1 LNQVLRDLHQEAANI
16 ILRIRRR
23 GDDMSYTSRR
33 ELMKLLKDRFGNR
46 CKPHGQHTG
55 PLATVLPVDA
65 GEVGFLAETVRRYTV
80 TLSPAGAGTDPDL
93 PEPQG
98 ETVLVG
104 TEMMRKIRFPDDER
118 SRVEVEP
125 GVLWLELE
133 DELRSSHRALTVY
146 PTSAPRAT
154 VGGWI
159 ARDGMGVGSFAYGW
173 LRENILS
180 AEVSLPDGRL
190 RTLEGDDLGLVVGA
204 MGRTGVIVRAT
215 LRLRETKGDRPF
227 AATFGRA
234 EPLQRIINSL
244 LERRPPLWHLGFM
257 NPLMARAMR
266 SREGY
271 LIFGAYPASG
281 AAAAESELEQTL
293 SESRARPLDA
303 AEAYRIWGGRFF
315 PVAPARPTPAPGRVF
330 VPAPRIGAI
339 LDHLRSGPT
348 KLAILGS
355 VARDGSAL
363 LLTFAGSGAEGRPE
377 SLSAGDEAGLVGI
390 ARSVG
395 GDLYHTVLKQRAER
409 SFRSTLGR

>member
-1 LNQVLRDLHQEAANI
+1 MPD
-16 ILRIRRR
+16 
-23 GDDMSYTSRR
+23 TSRR
-33 ELMKLLKDRFGNR
+33 ELVRVLKERFGNR
-46 CKPHGQHTG
+46 CKPHGKHTG

-65 GEVGFLAETVRRYTV
+65 GEVGFLAETVRRYSV
-80 TLSPAGAGTDPDL
+80 RLSPAGAGTDPDL
-93 PEPQG
+93 PEPAG
-98 ETVLVG
+98 ETVLAG
-104 TEMMRKIRFPDDER
+104 TEMMRKVRFPDDGR

-159 ARDGMGVGSFAYGW
+159 ARDGIGVGSFAYGW
-173 LRENILS
+173 LRENVLS
-180 AEVSLPDGRL
+180 AEIILPDGRL
-190 RTLEGDDLGLVVGA
+190 RTLEGDDLDLAVGA

-215 LRLRETKGDRPF
+215 MKLRETKGDRPF
-227 AATFGRA
+227 AATYARPEA
-234 EPLQRIINSL
+234 LQSTINSL

-257 NPLMARAMR
+257 NPPMASAML
-266 SREGY
+266 SREEY

-281 AAAAESELEQTL
+281 AAAAESELAQTL
-293 SESRARPLDA
+293 SESRGSPLDP

-315 PVAPARPTPAPGRVF
+315 PVAPARPTPAPGRVL
-330 VPAPRIGAI
+330 VPASRIGAVI
-339 LDHLRSGPT
+339 DNPRSGLTEPA
-348 KLAILGS
+348 LLGF

-363 LLTFAGSGAEGRPE
+363 VLTFASSGAEGRLQ

-395 GDLYHTVLKQRAER
+395 GDLYHAVLKQRAELSSR
-409 SFRSTLGR
+409 TTPGQ

>member
-1 LNQVLRDLHQEAANI
+1 MPD
-16 ILRIRRR
+16 
-23 GDDMSYTSRR
+23 TSRR
-33 ELMKLLKDRFGNR
+33 ELVRVLKERFGNR
-46 CKPHGQHTG
+46 CKPHGKHTG

-65 GEVGFLAETVRRYTV
+65 GEVGFLAETVRRYSV
-80 TLSPAGAGTDPDL
+80 RLSPAGAGTDPDL
-93 PEPQG
+93 PEPAG
-98 ETVLVG
+98 ETVLAG
-104 TEMMRKIRFPDDER
+104 TEMMRKVRFPDDGR

-159 ARDGMGVGSFAYGW
+159 ARDGIGVGSFAYGW
-173 LRENILS
+173 LRENVLS
-180 AEVSLPDGRL
+180 AEIILPDGRL
-190 RTLEGDDLGLVVGA
+190 RTLEGDDLDLAVGA

-215 LRLRETKGDRPF
+215 MKLRETKGDRPF
-227 AATFGRA
+227 AATYARPEA
-234 EPLQRIINSL
+234 LQSTINSL

-257 NPLMARAMR
+257 NPPMASAML
-266 SREGY
+266 SREEY

-281 AAAAESELEQTL
+281 AAAAESELAQTL
-293 SESRARPLDA
+293 SESRGSPLDP

-315 PVAPARPTPAPGRVF
+315 PVAPARPTPAPGRVL
-330 VPAPRIGAI
+330 VPASRIGAVI
-339 LDHLRSGPT
+339 DNPRSGLTEPA
-348 KLAILGS
+348 LLGS

-363 LLTFAGSGAEGRPE
+363 VLTFASSGAEGRLQ

-395 GDLYHTVLKQRAER
+395 GDLYHAVLKQRAELSSR
-409 SFRSTLGR
+409 TSPGQ